1 MSRGNGLP
9 ANLYVGAV
17 GAAGAALFGL
27 SLKSA
32 VTVAQPGGDILVWTG
47 IAVLTLLAGRLA
59 VRLPL
64 PRCIVSFSD
73 ALIFLTAFLFGPD
86 LATITGALDGY
97 SSSAKNGGT
106 WRKRIFNSG
115 GMALSV
121 GLSARLFRW
130 VVRDAGAWSSPI
142 RLLAGIVLLGAA
154 QYAINTALV
163 VGVVSL
169 NDRIAASR
177 VLHESFAWA
186 GVCNVA
192 GTVAAACVFLL
203 IPRLGAASCIAILP
217 VPVVLHVLYRMVLH
231 RWEATKAPSR
241 G

>member
-1 MSRGNGLP
+1 MSRTSELP
-9 ANLYVGAV
+9 ALLYVGAV
-17 GAAGAALFGL
+17 GAAGAAILAL

-32 VTVAQPGGDILVWTG
+32 VTVGQPAGDALLWSG
-47 IAVLTLLAGRLA
+47 IAVLTLLAGRLS

-73 ALIFLTAFLFGPD
+73 ALIFLTALLFGPD
-86 LATITGALDGY
+86 LATLTGALDGY
-97 SSSAKNGGT
+97 SSSARNGGT

-121 GLSARLFRW
+121 GLAARLYRF
-130 VVRDAGAWSSPI
+130 VVRDAGLWGSPI
-142 RLLAGIVLLGAA
+142 RLFAGIVLLAAA

-163 VGVVSL
+163 IGVVSL
-169 NDRIAASR
+169 SERMAASR

-192 GTVAAACVFLL
+192 GTIAATCVFLL
-203 IPRLGAASCIAILP
+203 FRKLGAASCIAVLP
-217 VPVVLHVLYRMVLH
+217 VPVLLHLLYRMALQ
-231 RWEATKAPSR
+231 RWEVTKAPSR